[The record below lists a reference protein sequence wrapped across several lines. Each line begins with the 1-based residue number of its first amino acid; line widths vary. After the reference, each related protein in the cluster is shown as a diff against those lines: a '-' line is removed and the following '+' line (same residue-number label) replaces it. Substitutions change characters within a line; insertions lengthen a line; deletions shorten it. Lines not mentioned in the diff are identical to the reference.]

1 MISAPGEKHGS
12 ARNNVT
18 MNSGPSQEWSS
29 RPSDPEDDFRPPEIS
44 SETSGVY
51 RWVVVF
57 LLWLVC
63 FFSYADRQA
72 FFSIFPLL
80 QKQMKLTTV
89 QLGLLGSSFAV
100 VYGLGAPFAGY
111 VVDRIRR
118 KTAILG
124 GLQLWSVIC
133 ILSALSRNFFQL
145 LVFRAMEGIGETIYY
160 PAALSMISDYHGKRT
175 RSRAMGLLQTSVY
188 AGTVGGGYWA
198 GVMAEAHGWR
208 SAIFLFGALG
218 SILGLALIGLLR
230 EPVRGSA
237 DKEESVAH
245 AGQHP
250 PPSTAPLSVRA
261 ILSLLRIRS
270 LLALMGAFI
279 SANFVA
285 MVLLAWM
292 PLYLY
297 SRFHLSLSMAAF
309 DAAVY
314 PQVASMGGSVFGGY
328 LADKFVRRSRG
339 GRVLVQFI
347 GVMAGAPFVILCGLG
362 GSLSL
367 VILALIA
374 WGFFKG
380 MYDSNIFASAFDVIP
395 AESRGTISGLMNC
408 VGWLVGGGLA
418 PVLVGLFAEHIS
430 LGKTIALTSSIYVLA
445 GILLIA
451 TRQLFIDRDVHR
463 LQTGQVLLP
472 E

>member
-1 MISAPGEKHGS
+1 MKLEPSREDTSSSSSVDRDLRGQGAPPLAS
-12 ARNNVT
+12 T
-18 MNSGPSQEWSS
+18 
-29 RPSDPEDDFRPPEIS
+29 
-44 SETSGVY
+44 VY
-51 RWVVVF
+51 RWVVVL

-100 VYGLGAPFAGY
+100 VYGLGAPFAGF

-133 ILSALSRNFFQL
+133 VLSALSRNFFQL
-145 LVFRAMEGIGETIYY
+145 LIFRAMEGVGETIYY

-175 RSRAMGLLQTSVY
+175 RSRAMGILQTSVY

-198 GVMAEAHGWR
+198 GVMAQRHGWR
-208 SAIFLFGALG
+208 AAIFVFGALG
-218 SILGLALIGLLR
+218 CLLGLGLIRLLR
-230 EPVRGSA
+230 EPVRGSS
-237 DKEESVAH
+237 DLESN
-245 AGQHP
+245 AGQVSDRP
-250 PPSTAPLSVRA
+250 LLVAAPLSFRA
-261 ILSLLRIRS
+261 VGSLFRIRS
-270 LLALMGAFI
+270 LLALMAAFA

-292 PLYLY
+292 PMYLY
-297 SRFHLSLSMAAF
+297 SRFHLNLAMAAF

-314 PQVASMGGSVFGGY
+314 PQVASMAGSVCGGY
-328 LADKFVRRSRG
+328 LADMFAKQRRG
-339 GRVLVQFI
+339 GRLLVQCV
-347 GVMAGAPFVILCGLG
+347 GVIAGAPFVVLCGIG
-362 GSLSL
+362 GSLWL
-367 VILALIA
+367 VIVALIC

-380 MYDSNIFASAFDVIP
+380 MYDSNIFASTFDVVP
-395 AESRGTISGLMNC
+395 TESRGTVSGLMNC

-418 PVLVGLFAEHIS
+418 PVLIGLFARFIS
-430 LGKTIALTSSIYVLA
+430 LGSAIALSSTIYVLA
-445 GILLIA
+445 GVLLIV
-451 TRQLFIDRDVHR
+451 TMRRFLDGDIRR
-463 LQTGQVLLP
+463 LQMGSVRLP
-472 E
+472 D

>member
-1 MISAPGEKHGS
+1 MVVPVWNNAKVKPGGSREGLANLSGVNRGHG
-12 ARNNVT
+12 T
-18 MNSGPSQEWSS
+18 
-29 RPSDPEDDFRPPEIS
+29 PPAS
-44 SETSGVY
+44 TVY
-51 RWVVVF
+51 RWVVVV

-80 QKQMKLTTV
+80 QKQMRLTTV

-133 ILSALSRNFFQL
+133 VLSALSRNFFQL
-145 LVFRAMEGIGETIYY
+145 LIFRAMEGVGETIYY
-160 PAALSMISDYHGKRT
+160 PAALSMLSDYHGKRT
-175 RSRAMGLLQTSVY
+175 RSRALGILQTSVY

-198 GVMAEAHGWR
+198 GVLAQRHGWR
-208 SAIFLFGALG
+208 AAIFIFGALG
-218 SILGLALIGLLR
+218 CLLGLGLIRLLR

-237 DKEESVAH
+237 DMESNTSHVSDGATRV
-245 AGQHP
+245 P
-250 PPSTAPLSVRA
+250 APLSFRA
-261 ILSLLRIRS
+261 LGTLLRIKS
-270 LLALMGAFI
+270 LLALMAAFA

-292 PLYLY
+292 PMYLY
-297 SRFHLSLSMAAF
+297 SRFHLNLAMAAF

-314 PQVASMGGSVFGGY
+314 PQIASMAGSLCGGY
-328 LADKFVRRSRG
+328 LADMFARQRRG
-339 GRVLVQFI
+339 GRILVQCF
-347 GVMAGAPFVILCGLG
+347 GVLAGAPFVLLCGFG
-362 GSLSL
+362 SSLSM
-367 VILALIA
+367 VILALIC

-380 MYDSNIFASAFDVIP
+380 MYDSNIFASAFDVVP
-395 AESRGTISGLMNC
+395 LESRGTVSGWMNC

-418 PVLVGLFAEHIS
+418 PVLIGLIARFTS
-430 LGKTIALTSSIYVLA
+430 LGKAIALSSTVYLFA
-445 GILLIA
+445 GALLIL
-451 TRQLFIDRDVHR
+451 TMQRFLGEDMNR
-463 LQTGQVLLP
+463 LHV